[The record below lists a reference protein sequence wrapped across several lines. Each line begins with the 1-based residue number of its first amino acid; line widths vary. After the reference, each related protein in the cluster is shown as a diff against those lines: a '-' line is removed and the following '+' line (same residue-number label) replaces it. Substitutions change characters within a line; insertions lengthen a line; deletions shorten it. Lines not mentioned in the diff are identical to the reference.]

1 MSDSQCAPRMID
13 LRLVPAAAAT
23 WGAIWWAT
31 GHRAPWESIGAC
43 ALLALACA
51 ASYAC
56 SRRGRRTPRH
66 ALTPTGSIRL
76 GIALLLA
83 CVACALAV
91 GSVARRQYDADPARA
106 DSGPIHARVRLHTD
120 PAPASSGFSTTR
132 RARVRIE
139 AVAAGEEWI
148 PSHATALVNAPGWGS
163 GARGDIYEVWGS
175 LDATF
180 ASDAPSVGTIRVRR
194 SRLIER
200 PGGPSAWMRATH
212 QAFAHACSSLPRD
225 ARALVP
231 GMAIGDDRGMPADL
245 AQAMRTTSLT
255 HLTAVSGSHIVIILA
270 TVTLVVPARKTL
282 RLTATILVLGTIL
295 ILVGPEASV
304 LRSVCVAAVTALG
317 LILGRDGQSI
327 AALCAVVIATLLIDP
342 WAARSYG
349 FALSVLAAL
358 AVVGPSSA
366 LIRRS
371 RRRIR
376 ADTRAGRV
384 LRRLVEMVCVPALAE
399 LATAPLI
406 VSLSGTVPVWG
417 IVANVVAEP
426 AVPIATIAG
435 LAGALLA
442 PLSIP
447 VASACARVSSWA
459 SAWIAGTARLC
470 ANLPGNGVAVPGGAS
485 TVVSIYACCC
495 TGWLA
500 WRAWA
505 RWGAP
510 LIDESEFIDES
521 ETSGQE

>member
-13 LRLVPAAAAT
+13 LRLAPAAAAT
-23 WGAIWWAT
+23 WVATLWAT
-31 GHRAPWESIGAC
+31 GHRAPGETIGAC
-43 ALLALACA
+43 AILALACA

-56 SRRGRRTPRH
+56 SRRGRRAPRH
-66 ALTPTGSIRL
+66 ALTPPRSLRL
-76 GIALLLA
+76 GLALLLA
-83 CVACALAV
+83 CMACALAV
-91 GSVARRQYDADPARA
+91 GSVARQQYDADPARR
-106 DSGPIHARVRLHTD
+106 DSGPIHARVRLQTD

-132 RARVRIE
+132 RAHVRIE
-139 AVAAGEEWI
+139 AVAAGKEWI
-148 PSHATALVNAPGWGS
+148 PSHATALVNASGWGS
-163 GARGDIYEVWGS
+163 GARGDIYEIWGT

-180 ASDAPSVGTIRVRR
+180 ASDAPSVGAIRVRR

-200 PGGPSAWMRATH
+200 PDGLAGWRRTTH
-212 QAFAHACSSLPRD
+212 ETFARACSSLPRD

-231 GMAIGDDRGMPADL
+231 GMAIGDDRGMPTDL

-304 LRSVCVAAVTALG
+304 LRSVCVAAVAALG

-327 AALCAVVIATLLIDP
+327 AALSAVVIATLLIDP
-342 WAARSYG
+342 WASSSYG

-376 ADTRAGRV
+376 GDTRVGRV

-417 IVANVVAEP
+417 IIANVVAEP

-435 LAGALLA
+435 LVGALLA

-447 VASACARVSSWA
+447 LASACARVSSWA

-495 TGWLA
+495 CGWLA

-521 ETSGQE
+521 ETSEQE